1 MGILNRLCRGITLAA
16 TVIGAISVHAAD
28 APPTTNPSPDLS
40 AFTDSFHIPFAKPV
54 DFDHLQGMS
63 IRASLNGGP
72 VTTFLVDTG
81 SVGII
86 VAADEV
92 PDIDPHAPAGSMV
105 YSSSGIELDGV
116 WTPVTVTFPD
126 SKDAQGRLATAVVP
140 VLAASE
146 RKVTPGAVNG
156 GNVKPTKNPKVH
168 MFGIGFGRGKEPH
181 PERNPFI
188 NLNEMQAG
196 KMRRGYTITRDGF
209 TLGLT
214 AKNAGGYFF
223 QQLKDR
229 TVSDETRAM
238 KPGLRDWE
246 SSRGSVTVDGKPQPD
261 AAILIDT
268 GLTNMMIG
276 VPGLETRSDVEPGTG
291 VTVHLLG
298 GQFKYDFK
306 VGDENNPL
314 TPRRVTWIKPSA
326 GPTVNTG
333 LRALAAFDYLYD
345 ADGGYLGLRA
355 VVKRP

>member
-1 MGILNRLCRGITLAA
+1 MGNLNRCCRLIVLAA
-16 TVIGAISVHAAD
+16 IVITAIGVHAAD
-28 APPTTNPSPDLS
+28 APPATTSPAPDLS
-40 AFTDSFHIPFAKPV
+40 AFTDSYHVPFAKPV
-54 DFDHLQGMS
+54 DFDHLKGMS

-92 PDIDPHAPAGSMV
+92 PNIDPHAPAGSMV

-126 SKDAQGRLATAVVP
+126 SKDADGRVATAVVP
-140 VLAASE
+140 VLAATE
-146 RKVTPGAVNG
+146 RKVTPGAVNS
-156 GNVKPTKNPKVH
+156 GNIKPTKNPKVY
-168 MFGIGFGRGKEPH
+168 MFGVGFGRGKDPH
-181 PERNPFI
+181 PERNPFV

-196 KMRRGYTITRDGF
+196 KMRRGYTIARDGF

-214 AKNAGGYFF
+214 AKNAEGYQF
-223 QQLKDR
+223 QQLKER
-229 TVSDETRAM
+229 TVTDETKSM

-276 VPGLETRSDVEPGTG
+276 VPGLANSSDVEPGTA
-291 VTVHLLG
+291 VAMHLLG
-298 GQFKYDFK
+298 DRFSYEFK
-306 VGDENNPL
+306 VGDETNPQ
-314 TPRRVTWIKPSA
+314 TPRRVTWIKPA
-326 GPTVNTG
+326 NGPTLNTG
-333 LRALAAFDYLYD
+333 LRALAGFDYLFD
-345 ADGGYLGLRA
+345 ADGGWLGLRA
-355 VVKRP
+355 VPRK